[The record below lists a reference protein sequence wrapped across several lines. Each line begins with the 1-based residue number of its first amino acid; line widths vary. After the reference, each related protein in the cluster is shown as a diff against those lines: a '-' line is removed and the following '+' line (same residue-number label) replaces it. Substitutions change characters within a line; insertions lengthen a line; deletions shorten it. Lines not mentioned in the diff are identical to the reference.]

1 MDRRT
6 FLHSAAA
13 ASLTPMALDRIPLMA
28 ASRSVAARITKLTL
42 TPVDGRFHKFVTMN
56 SYDTEPKGHSYT
68 NTLIRVFTD
77 QGVEG
82 VGVMEYALP
91 NAAFLQAVRA
101 LVGVDVHDVYR
112 MENGR
117 VSGRARPFEQLL
129 LRYPFLDSALFDL
142 IGKLEGKPAWQLIGP
157 SARDRVDLYDGT
169 LYFSDIWF
177 SDRGARAVVEE
188 AEEAARKGYTAV
200 KLKTGRGWKWMDK
213 ESGLRRDIEVT
224 KAVRASVGRG
234 VKIMVDANNGYQRDV
249 EDTWR
254 FLEATAADD
263 VFFMEEAFPED
274 VERYTRLRERLAA
287 AGIKTM
293 IADGENLIQ
302 VEPFRPYVQPK
313 RIIDVLQMDIRRGGF
328 LGNLELALLGAP
340 TGAVTVPHN
349 WGSRIGFLMALH
361 FGKAVPNV
369 LAAEDDRSTCDVIVE
384 DGYQYA
390 KGQYTVSD
398 APGLGIRVDVPLYDR
413 KYAAKAQTVA

>member
-1 MDRRT
+1 MNRRT

-13 ASLTPMALDRIPLMA
+13 VSLTPIALDRIPLMA
-28 ASRSVAARITKLTL
+28 ASRSAAARITKLTL
-42 TPVDGRFHKFVTMN
+42 TPIDGRFHKFVTMN

-91 NAAFLQAVRA
+91 NAAFLQALRA

-117 VSGRARPFEQLL
+117 VTGRAPAFERLL
-129 LRYPFLDSALFDL
+129 LQYPFLDSALFDL
-142 IGKLEGKPAWQLIGP
+142 LGKLEKEPAWQLIG
-157 SARDRVDLYDGT
+157 SSVRDTVDLYDGT

-177 SDRGARAVVEE
+177 ADRGTRAVVEE
-188 AEEAARKGYTAV
+188 AEEAAKKGYTAV

-213 ESGLRRDIEVT
+213 EAGLRRDIEVT

-234 VKIMVDANNGYQRDV
+234 VKIMVDANNGYQRDT

-263 VFFMEEAFPED
+263 VFFMEEPYPEN
-274 VERYTRLRERLAA
+274 VESYTRLRERIAA
-287 AGIKTM
+287 AGMKTL
-293 IADGENLIQ
+293 IADGENLTQ

-328 LGNLELALLGAP
+328 LGNLELARLGAP

-361 FGKAVPNV
+361 FAKVVPNV
-369 LAAEDDRSTCDVIVE
+369 IAAEDDRSTCDAIIE

-390 KGQYTVSD
+390 KGQYSVSS
-398 APGLGIRVDVPLYDR
+398 ASGLGIRVDEAVYAR
-413 KYAAKAQTVA
+413 KYAAKAQTVE